1 MRVIV
6 TKIVEEDDDRVLLRG
21 HDLGGSPLTFP
32 LVYGAFAEQTRAIV
46 EQVRAG
52 QRPTV
57 ELPYDDA
64 EED

>member
-1 MRVIV
+1 MRVTV

-21 HDLGGSPLTFP
+21 HDVGGTPLTFP
-32 LVYGAFAEQTRAIV
+32 LVYGAYAEQTRAIV

-52 QRPTV
+52 EQPTV
-57 ELPYDDA
+57 ELPFDDD

>member
-1 MRVIV
+1 MRVII
-6 TKIVEEDDDRVLLRG
+6 TTIVEEDDDRVLLRG
-21 HDLGGSPLTFP
+21 HDIGGSQLTFP

-52 QRPTV
+52 GKPTV
-57 ELPYDDA
+57 ELPFDDV